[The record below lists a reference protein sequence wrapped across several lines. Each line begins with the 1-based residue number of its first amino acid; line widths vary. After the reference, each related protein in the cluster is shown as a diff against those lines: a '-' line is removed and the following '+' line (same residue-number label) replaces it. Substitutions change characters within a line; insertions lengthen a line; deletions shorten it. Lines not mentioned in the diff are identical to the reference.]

1 MSIYFS
7 DVEDALYT
15 ALSRLRNINHHYT
28 EAERMEI
35 LLRKL
40 LNANYEQVDSYS
52 DYEWKSETKIGKFSE
67 TSKWGSKIYNIA
79 VYEYDGEIDEISFY
93 AIESIMYLAGYPNN
107 KEDYSAKGTLYF
119 NGEGELVK
127 FGISDDHVN
136 LTI

>member
-1 MSIYFS
+1 MNGNP
-7 DVEDALYT
+7 
-15 ALSRLRNINHHYT
+15 RLRS
-28 EAERMEI
+28 ASS
-35 LLRKL
+35 
-40 LNANYEQVDSYS
+40 V
-52 DYEWKSETKIGKFSE
+52 
-67 TSKWGSKIYNIA
+67 IYNIA

-136 LTI
+136 LIVRF